1 MPALPASWDW
11 GKDSEKGGGVREQ
24 EGDTLGRPWVEKP
37 RLALVPTTTYTQEGK
52 LVSGYLQPERVWE
65 PLLCMEAGQPRLTPL
80 CPAPSSALL
89 LWALVPGVTQ
99 GRTGRQL
106 NLFPSSLR

>member
-1 MPALPASWDW
+1 MPALLASWDW
-11 GKDSEKGGGVREQ
+11 GKDSEKGGCVREQ
-24 EGDTLGRPWVEKP
+24 EGDTLGRLWVEKP

-106 NLFPSSLR
+106 NLFPFSLR